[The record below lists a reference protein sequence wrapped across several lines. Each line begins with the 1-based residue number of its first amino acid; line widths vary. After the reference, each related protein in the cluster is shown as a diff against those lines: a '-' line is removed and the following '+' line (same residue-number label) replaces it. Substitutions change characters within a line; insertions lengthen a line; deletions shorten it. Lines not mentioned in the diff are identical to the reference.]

1 MTLRSPLG
9 RVLGLGTAKD
19 GTSHWLSQRIS
30 GVALAILGLW
40 FAWSLVTMTDY
51 GHANTVMFIS
61 QPFNAVMLMLLCITM
76 AYHSYL
82 GVQVVI
88 EDYVHAHGLKLVSL
102 LLSRFAHIFLA
113 AVALFAI
120 LRLGIGS

>member
-1 MTLRSPLG
+1 MSLRSPLG

-19 GTSHWLSQRIS
+19 GTSHWWGQRIS

-40 FAWSLVTMTDY
+40 FAWSIATITDY
-51 GHANTVMFIS
+51 GHANTVVFIS
-61 QPFNAVMLMLLCITM
+61 QPFNAVMLMLLCVTM

-88 EDYVHAHGLKLVSL
+88 EDYIHSHGLKLL
-102 LLSRFAHIFLA
+102 TLDLSHFAHIFLA
-113 AVALFAI
+113 AVGLFAI
-120 LRLGIGS
+120 LRLGIGA

>member
-1 MTLRSPLG
+1 MSLRSPLG

-19 GTSHWLSQRIS
+19 GTSHWWGQRVS

-40 FAWSLVTMTDY
+40 FAWSLATISDFGY
-51 GHANTVMFIS
+51 ANTVVFIS
-61 QPFNAVMLMLLCITM
+61 QPFNAVMLMLLCVTM

-88 EDYVHAHGLKLVSL
+88 EDYVHGHGLKLASL
-102 LLSRFAHIFLA
+102 SAEPEQLL
-113 AVALFAI
+113 
-120 LRLGIGS
+120 